1 MLTLLLLTISLAA
14 IAASIFASAHRPV
27 PVVEALPLAALGLRW
42 SRVGE
47 RHTRNGKKTIWT
59 AVGGYAPFSR
69 LYDAD
74 RDGMRE
80 LGFSWADGSPCCW
93 EPVPAPTDAAF
104 EAAFA
109 RADVLAFEKER
120 AARAKA
126 TATRAAVAPEVEA
139 DRLAA
144 VDALRASLK
153 DKPWAWSHRKADLAR
168 GLLKGRP
175 SERDARLAMELV
187 AEVEVM
193 VEGVLARVGS
203 ERIEAWWERAAD
215 PVVRAAALSA
225 CRVLSALDED
235 HASIENSVRWSKTH
249 SHSGHVLSGLD
260 ALDQTQASQA
270 LRAVY
275 AHRRQLPRELRE
287 AVLGAGV

>member
-1 MLTLLLLTISLAA
+1 MLTLLLLALSLAA
-14 IAASIFASAHRPV
+14 IAASIAASATRPV
-27 PVVEALPLAALGLRW
+27 PVVEALPVAALGLRW

-47 RHTRNGKKTIWT
+47 RHTRNGPKTFWT

-74 RDGMRE
+74 RDGMRA

-93 EPVPAPTDAAF
+93 EPVPAPADESF

-109 RADVLAFEKER
+109 RADVMATEKET
-120 AARAKA
+120 AIRAKA
-126 TATRAAVAPEVEA
+126 AVARAAVAPEVEA

-144 VDALRASLK
+144 VDAVRASLK
-153 DKPWAWSHRKADLAR
+153 AMPWAWSSRKADLAR
-168 GLLKGRP
+168 GLLKDRP
-175 SERDARLAMELV
+175 SERDARLARELV
-187 AEVEVM
+187 DEVELM
-193 VEGVLARVGS
+193 VAGVLARVGS
-203 ERIEAWWERAAD
+203 ERRWERAVD
-215 PVVRAAALSA
+215 PVVRAAAPSA

-235 HASIENSVRWSKTH
+235 HATVENSVGWSKAH
-249 SHSGHVLSGLD
+249 SHSGHVLSCLD

-287 AVLGAGV
+287 AVLGTGV